1 MQVVAFVPDLMDRSR
16 IITVAPEAR
25 FVDAPRDLVEA
36 SVGADIALVDI
47 SRDGTLEV
55 LSGLNCSRV
64 VGFTNHTEKKA
75 METARAS
82 GAVTLP
88 RSEFFIRLEELL
100 FES

>member
-1 MQVVAFVPDLMDRSR
+1 MLVVAFVPDLMDRSR
-16 IITVAPEAR
+16 ITNVQPETR
-25 FVDAPRDLVEA
+25 FVDSPQDLVAA
-36 SVGADIALVDI
+36 STGADLAIVDI
-47 SRDGTLEV
+47 SRAGTLEV

-75 METARAS
+75 METARAA

-88 RSEFFIRLEELL
+88 RSDFFIRLEELL